1 MVVAKASNRIAIK
14 AKERTSTE
22 INRKQNGGV
31 VVSLRIVVK
40 GRRPGQRQQVN
51 GSGRSQSLQDRLTIR
66 LC

>member
-22 INRKQNGGV
+22 INRKRNGGV

-40 GRRPGQRQQVN
+40 GMRPAR
-51 GSGRSQSLQDRLTIR
+51 GSNSMDVGGCKVCGID
-66 LC
+66 